1 MHELDPAQYKVVL
14 PLVEKNQIL
23 GYSSYAFAVLEGRQP
38 GHVFADD
45 AISPRSALVVHSGQ
59 PSLLCGEADSV
70 SSLFLQII
78 AARFPGRST
87 PLFWT
92 ASDDWHRVLAALP
105 GTPLRRMVFRYEPS
119 FSLEAAEENISLH
132 GPVKRMDEALLES
145 PESSLKSGSVSLWG
159 GPAGFVRNSF
169 GFCALHSGQAG
180 SFCAA
185 AFIGGGA
192 AEIDISTAEEF
203 RRMGLAAA
211 AARAFLRYCRELGLR
226 PNWSCRSDNLAS
238 AALAEKLGFVRQQE
252 ITGRMLAGA

>member
-1 MHELDPAQYKVVL
+1 MIELDPAHYESVL
-14 PLVEKNQIL
+14 PLVSKSQIH

-45 AISPRSALVVHSGQ
+45 TSAPQSALVVHAGQ
-59 PSLLCGEADSV
+59 PSLLCGKANSDGGI
-70 SSLFLQII
+70 FLQQV
-78 AARFPGRST
+78 AARFPGRGT

-92 ASDDWHRVLAALP
+92 ASDDWHRVLVALP
-105 GTPLRRMVFRYEPS
+105 STLLRRIVFFYPPS
-119 FSLEAAEENISLH
+119 SGDPIREHSLPNDVEI
-132 GPVKRMDEALLES
+132 RRIDEALLEAPGS
-145 PESSLKSGSVSLWG
+145 TLKLGSVSLWG
-159 GPAGFVRNSF
+159 GPAGFIRNSF
-169 GFCALHSGQAG
+169 GFCALHQGQVG

-192 AEIDISTAEEF
+192 AEIDISTAAEF

-211 AARAFLRYCRELGLR
+211 AGDAFLRYCREQDLR

-252 ITGRMLAGA
+252 ISGWLLG